1 MSRKNS
7 LINPEH
13 LFIWF
18 SIYMITAIPA
28 YYKIYQTIPIALVI
42 ILTLEEIASYYILD
56 ERLLDAYMDSAKHQ
70 SKLLML
76 LMVSVVVIIT
86 GYIWLLFN
94 EWKLC
99 ALMLGADI
107 ICFGIKKLI
116 DIKKSSRGI

>member
-7 LINPEH
+7 LINPDH

-28 YYKIYQTIPIALVI
+28 YYKIYHTIPIALVV
-42 ILTLEEIASYYILD
+42 ILALEEIASYYILD
-56 ERLLDAYMDSAKHQ
+56 EQLLDSYMESAKNE
-70 SKLLML
+70 SKLLL
-76 LMVSVVVIIT
+76 LLLVSVVITII
-86 GYIWLLFN
+86 GYAWLLFN

-99 ALMLGADI
+99 VLMLGADI
-107 ICFGIKKLI
+107 ICFVIKKLL